1 MPYIGKIAYVVI
13 CLQPVFNLQRPQFFV
28 IIIWMLT
35 VNFDVHMMCVKIIIC
50 KKYEC

>member
-1 MPYIGKIAYVVI
+1 MLLYVYSLSLI
-13 CLQPVFNLQRPQFFV
+13 YKDLNFFF

>member
-13 CLQPVFNLQRPQFFV
+13 CLQPVSNLQRPQFFF